1 MAANV
6 MTTPNGAFVEYLNTL
21 HNVSANNQSAI
32 TELSITNPFFVKTMV
47 QREVGKAIKES
58 LENKPAHIFVLTGHA
73 GDGKTG
79 LLFQTL
85 RSWKV
90 IDEGKSLGLTGI
102 VSLPSGKK
110 LRYVKDFSE
119 LSPNDRITC
128 LNRAVVECSQG
139 ISTFLVANTGPLILG
154 FEACFS
160 SEVQNQ
166 LVEAIDSNDGQIKHY
181 DGTPIAVINVAT
193 IDNST
198 FVRPFLKNLLSE
210 DLWSPCKTCE
220 KRDYCVIFANRCIID
235 QSRERVSDFITKHYV
250 FQQEYG
256 KKLTIRQIVAHL
268 SYSIT
273 GGLTCQNIK
282 NSERAKFNYLFTN
295 SFFGYKGIHAS
306 KDAQT
311 MKAISD
317 VVHAKYDYKRLR
329 ADETLFIKGALTDVF
344 TKQIATLL
352 SEEGLR
358 CHHSEEWQRAVRRA
372 YMFLNIDTSETSQKH
387 LVQDVFSVWYPR
399 YLQLRSGQSA
409 TSGDKELIQDA
420 LQMIFTESIV
430 GKEKEIPITMK
441 RENGVSQSVQLVYDS
456 IPKKKIK
463 IEQRAV
469 VDYSN
474 TKRYRLYISV
484 NGEMINTDLSLPLFD
499 YFEEIRRG
507 AIATNIDPMLSQGI
521 DSLKAQIISFCESD
535 KPEIELLTLSD
546 DGWDSVTAEY
556 DSGDWKIG

>member
-1 MAANV
+1 MTANV

-58 LENKPAHIFVLTGHA
+58 LENNPAHIFVLTGHA

-85 RSWKV
+85 RSWRV
-90 IDEGKSLGLTGI
+90 IDEGESLGLTSI

-119 LSPNDRITC
+119 LSPTDRITC
-128 LNRAVVECSQG
+128 LKRAVTECAQG

-160 SEVQNQ
+160 SAVQNQ
-166 LVEAIDSNDGQIKHY
+166 LVEAIDSNDGQIKQY

-198 FVRPFLKNLLSE
+198 FVSPFLKNLLSE
-210 DLWSPCKTCE
+210 DLWSPCKACE
-220 KRDYCVIFANRCIID
+220 KSNYCVIFANRCIID
-235 QSRERVSDFITKHYV
+235 QSKERVSDFITKHYV

-256 KKLTIRQIVAHL
+256 QKLTIRQIVAHL

-282 NSERAKFNYLFTN
+282 NSERARFNYLFTN
-295 SFFGYKGIHAS
+295 NFFGYKGIQPS
-306 KDAQT
+306 KEAQT

-317 VVHAKYDYKRLR
+317 VVHAKYDHKRLR
-329 ADETLFIKGALTDVF
+329 ADETLFIKGALADVF
-344 TKQIATLL
+344 TKQIASLL

-372 YMFLNIDTSETSQKH
+372 YMFLNIDTSETNQKH
-387 LVQDVFSVWYPR
+387 LIQDVFSFWYPR

-463 IEQRAV
+463 IEQKAV

-484 NGEMINTDLSLPLFD
+484 NGEIINTDLSLPLFD

-556 DSGDWKIG
+556 EAGDWKIG

>member
-1 MAANV
+1 MATNV

-32 TELSITNPFFVKTMV
+32 TELSITNPYFVKTMV

-85 RSWKV
+85 QAWKV
-90 IDEGKSLGLTGI
+90 IDNGASLGLTGL
-102 VSLPSGKK
+102 VSLPSGNK

-119 LSPNDRITC
+119 LSADDRVAC
-128 LNRAVVECSQG
+128 LKRAMDECAQG

-166 LVEAIDSNDGQIKHY
+166 LIEAIDSNDGQVKQY
-181 DGTPIAVINVAT
+181 DGVPVSVINVAT

-198 FVRPFLKNLLSE
+198 FVKPFLKNLLSE
-210 DLWSPCKTCE
+210 ELWSPCKTCE
-220 KRDYCVIFANRCIID
+220 KKDYCVIYSNRCIIE
-235 QSRERVSDFITKHYV
+235 QSSERVSDFITKHYV

-256 KKLTIRQIVAHL
+256 QKLTIRQIVAHL

-273 GGLTCQNIK
+273 GGLNCPNIK

-295 SFFGYKGIHAS
+295 NFFGYKGVHAN
-306 KDAQT
+306 KEAQI
-311 MKAISD
+311 MKAVSD
-317 VVHAKYDYKRLR
+317 VAHAEYDHKRLR
-329 ADETLFIKGALTDVF
+329 ADETLFIKGDLSSVF

-358 CHHSEEWQRAVRRA
+358 CHHSEAWQRAVRRA
-372 YMFLNIDTSETSQKH
+372 YMFLNIDTSETTQKY
-387 LVQDVFSVWYPR
+387 LVQDVFSMWFPR
-399 YLQLRSGQSA
+399 YLQLRNGQSA

-456 IPKKKIK
+456 LPKKKIK
-463 IEQRAV
+463 IEQSSI

-474 TKRYRLYISV
+474 TKRYRLFISV
-484 NGEMINTDLSLPLFD
+484 NGEKINTALSLPLFD

-556 DSGDWKIG
+556 DTGDWKIG